1 MNIYLDDEQNDNA
14 EPDEEEEQ
22 LDQDMINKINLSSS
36 NDNSD
41 NNNFNGDIQQ
51 FFTFLEERL
60 GSNTLSK
67 VKELIKKYNANEDP
81 NEEQKFK
88 EEIESLMDEQ
98 CRMS

>member
-1 MNIYLDDEQNDNA
+1 ML
-14 EPDEEEEQ
+14 
-22 LDQDMINKINLSSS
+22 NKINLSSAD
-36 NDNSD
+36 DNSD

-60 GSNTLSK
+60 GSSTLAK
-67 VKELIKKYNANEDP
+67 VKELIKKQNANEDP